1 MLLINAFL
9 FCSLFVLSL
18 FLRNDCNE
26 SSPYEGRSSVL
37 CLLNKPVISRG
48 CSFMVLISKLLG
60 YATLKVESFVT
71 MLQIFVLMS
80 HNETNKIRK
89 DFAVFLKTAMV
100 Q

>member
-1 MLLINAFL
+1 MYF
-9 FCSLFVLSL
+9 FFVPCWLVSL
-18 FLRNDCNE
+18 FLRNDCNK

-37 CLLNKPVISRG
+37 CLLDKRVISIG

-60 YATLKVESFVT
+60 HATLKVESFVT

-80 HNETNKIRK
+80 HDETNKIRK
-89 DFAVFLKTAMV
+89 YFAVFLKVAMV